1 MNNFQPTGRT
11 RHRHA
16 IICRVIPKA
25 VLVLQIEERGL
36 ETRSVAG
43 QVETELVTR
52 WRDAL
57 IEDGAELS
65 LSVAEAL

>member
-1 MNNFQPTGRT
+1 MSSFQPTGRT

-16 IICRVIPKA
+16 IIGRVIPKA

-36 ETRSVAG
+36 DTRSIAG
-43 QVETELVTR
+43 HVETEWVTR

-57 IEDGAELS
+57 IEDGADIS
-65 LSVAEAL
+65 LSISEAL